1 MTVDVHLRKETR
13 WLLDE
18 KYQGRRTQEA
28 EKDIAKLKK
37 GEHIDY
43 LIGFVQFLGCK
54 IDLSKRP
61 FIPEPET
68 EYWVQKTIE
77 DIKSSGRKNIH
88 VLDVFSGSGCIG
100 IAILMHIPQAKIDFA
115 EKEKRFCEQIA
126 INVKL
131 NNIKSSRY
139 DIIQSDI
146 FNDIFEP
153 SSSSQFLL
161 QQELGA
167 RVKSVT
173 YDYILA
179 NPPYVPER
187 NRKSVQKSVLE
198 NEPLGAIFGGT
209 DGLNYIREFLKESKN
224 HLKKGSLSASRRST
238 IYMEFDSTQKDEISK
253 LLGEYGYKNFE
264 MFQDQYG
271 KWRFIVIEV

>member
-1 MTVDVHLRKETR
+1 MIVDIQLRKETR

-28 EKDIAKLKK
+28 VRDIAKLKK

-68 EYWVQKTIE
+68 EYWVQKAIE
-77 DIKSSGRKNIH
+77 DIKSLRRKNIH

-100 IAILMHIPQAKIDFA
+100 IAVLKHIPSAIVDFA
-115 EKEKRFCEQIA
+115 EKDKKLCGQIT
-126 INVKL
+126 INTKL
-131 NNIKSSRY
+131 NNIDPERY
-139 DIIQSDI
+139 KIIQSDI
-146 FNDIFEP
+146 FDKVI
-153 SSSSQFLL
+153 
-161 QQELGA
+161 G
-167 RVKSVT
+167 K

-179 NPPYVPER
+179 NPPYVPEK
-187 NRKSVQKSVLE
+187 NKKNIQKSVLE
-198 NEPLGAIFGGT
+198 NEPLTAIFGGA

-224 HLKKGSLSASRRST
+224 HLKKGGK
-238 IYMEFDSTQKDEISK
+238 IYMEFDSTQKDRIPK
-253 LLGEYGYKNFE
+253 ILKEYGYKNFE
-264 MFQDQYG
+264 IFQDQYE
-271 KWRFIVIEV
+271 KWRFLIAEA